1 MTLEGWKLKAL
12 QSTKGTIMGNDKL
25 ALPKPSVT
33 TSAAATP
40 SGPPTV
46 QVLKGEV
53 APVTLTAGLVKTVSD
68 AIKSTS
74 PTQGAANEIE
84 TLGNAADKKSKP
96 AMAKPTEPSKMETAT
111 EIYKRMMQTKGMTR
125 KEVLVEFVST
135 AKLSKAGASTY
146 FQLIK
151 AKG

>member
-1 MTLEGWKLKAL
+1 
-12 QSTKGTIMGNDKL
+12 MGNDKL
-25 ALPKPSVT
+25 ALPKPSANTQALT
-33 TSAAATP
+33 TPVDAPTAQ
-40 SGPPTV
+40 PP
-46 QVLKGEV
+46 KGQA
-53 APVTLTAGLVKTVSD
+53 APVTLPSGPAKIDSE

-74 PTQGAANEIE
+74 STQDAENEIKSLK
-84 TLGNAADKKSKP
+84 TAADKKDKP
-96 AMAKPTEPSKMETAT
+96 AKEKTSEPSKMEIAT

-125 KEVLVEFVST
+125 KEVLEQFVAQ